1 MVEVVKYPPTNASLV
16 AQMVKNPPVMQETF
30 IQYLSWENPLE
41 ESVATLS
48 TILAWRIALY
58 RGAWW
63 AIVHGVTKSQI

>member
-1 MVEVVKYPPTNASLV
+1 M

-48 TILAWRIALY
+48 TILAWNIPWMEEPGGLQSMELLRVGHY
-58 RGAWW
+58 
-63 AIVHGVTKSQI
+63 